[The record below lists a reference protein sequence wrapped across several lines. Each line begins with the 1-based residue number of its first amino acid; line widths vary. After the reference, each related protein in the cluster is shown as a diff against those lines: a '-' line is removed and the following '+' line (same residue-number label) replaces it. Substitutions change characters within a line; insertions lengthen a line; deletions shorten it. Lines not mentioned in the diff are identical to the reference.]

1 MKCITY
7 KRDQT
12 FHDNKTYPIVDE
24 YRNIV
29 EMLGSDVNVYN
40 RNLRDD
46 ELEQE
51 RLRKIR

>member
-12 FHDNKTYPIVDE
+12 FYDDMTYPIVDE
-24 YRNIV
+24 NKNIV
-29 EMLGSDVNVYN
+29 EMLGSDVNSYN
-40 RNLRDD
+40 RKLRND
-46 ELEQE
+46 EIEQE